1 MVGLFLGSFCKHI
14 LSRTTI
20 ATAPGTA
27 RMIMVRVIRMSK
39 IKCKNTYIRYVY
51 MYVYIYTITIINITQ
66 VYPSIVFIL
75 ASTSLPS
82 QHSSKSDVFRL
93 SFQRDPTKPI
103 VTIDGNPIIWWP
115 CWDPTNPRFC
125 RAQWLKASI
134 FRAVHNLCK
143 NPNYILQLQTILPDG
158 NSPLVKPPHKNFPND
173 PTKLTGL
180 HRPVARLNL
189 KKGGTASWRGDLRDP
204 LGGEILHQLRV
215 TLWTVTMKHWDPKN
229 WIRRGS
235 LPSTNRCRISQPSR
249 CLLSTCCNSYGD
261 KRDIWDWYEIHWPI
275 GFQMVR
281 SLIFCWSDVKPIKHC
296 YFEGQDMYLQ
306 GNVWKWAAIWEKS
319 RSTIGFLAH

>member
-103 VTIDGNPIIWWP
+103 VTIDGNPIIWW
-115 CWDPTNPRFC
+115 
-125 RAQWLKASI
+125 
-134 FRAVHNLCK
+134 HNSCK

-158 NSPLVKPPHKNFPND
+158 NSPLVKHGKTATEKFPQWPNETHRSSPPRRSIKS
-173 PTKLTGL
+173 
-180 HRPVARLNL
+180 
-189 KKGGTASWRGDLRDP
+189 KKR
-204 LGGEILHQLRV
+204 
-215 TLWTVTMKHWDPKN
+215 WD
-229 WIRRGS
+229 S
-235 LPSTNRCRISQPSR
+235 
-249 CLLSTCCNSYGD
+249 
-261 KRDIWDWYEIHWPI
+261 
-275 GFQMVR
+275 
-281 SLIFCWSDVKPIKHC
+281 
-296 YFEGQDMYLQ
+296 
-306 GNVWKWAAIWEKS
+306 
-319 RSTIGFLAH
+319 FLAWWAKRSCGWRNPAPAKGNSLDCDYETLGPKKLD